1 MRQLFK
7 FLLLSAFLAVAVQAF
22 ALPEPKLRRHDT
34 YPWMVQANTDV
45 NMRAGVDEGTA
56 KLATIPKW
64 TRFYALS
71 QATSYWVEVLY
82 QGRKGYVFSSYID
95 FLYQV
100 SPDGFYGKRHT
111 EEKSGG
117 SLFGGFFSFIWGLFR
132 LMNSLLEKELLLE
145 TKTLAGSSYCVYNG
159 FFSRWLEGM

>member
-1 MRQLFK
+1 MRKLFR
-7 FLLLSAFLAVAVQAF
+7 FLLLLAFLAVAEQAF
-22 ALPEPKLRRHDT
+22 ALPGPKVRRQDT
-34 YPWMVQANTDV
+34 YSWMVLANTDV

-56 KLATIPKW
+56 KLATIPNG

-71 QATSYWVEVLY
+71 QATNYWVEVLY
-82 QGRKGYVFSSYID
+82 RGLTGYVFSSYIN

-100 SPDGFYGKRHT
+100 SHDGFYEKRHT

-145 TKTLAGSSYCVYNG
+145 TKTLAGSSYCVYNV